1 MIDDTFEECD
11 DADVGEDRLQEAVAA
26 AFAVADNIHH
36 EFWSRE
42 DWNEPTFSDPRE
54 EEGPEDGQ
62 YAEDGESPNF
72 DPHALEDA
80 LRGLYSGA
88 KSSKLASTIL
98 LLNLCTVHGVSN
110 CFADELFSI
119 LHGHILP
126 DGNSL
131 PRNHYAAK
139 ALTWELGLAY
149 NIIHACESGY
159 VLFRREYENLTEYPV
174 CQKPRFKD

>member
-42 DWNEPTFSDPRE
+42 DWNEPTFSE

-80 LRGLYSGA
+80 LRGLYSRA